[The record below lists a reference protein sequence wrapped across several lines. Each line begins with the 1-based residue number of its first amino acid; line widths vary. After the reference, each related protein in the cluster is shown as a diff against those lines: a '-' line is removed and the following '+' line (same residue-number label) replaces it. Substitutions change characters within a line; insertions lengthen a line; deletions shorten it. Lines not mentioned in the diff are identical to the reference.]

1 MSRRANGEGSIYQ
14 RSDGRWAGAIYV
26 HNRDGGRQRRQVY
39 GRTKADVID
48 KLGDLRALNRQH
60 IPAAPVSMTV
70 RQYADTWS
78 TGLETSSL
86 KPATVSNYRWILMR
100 YVLPE
105 VGDVKLVALSPQHVR
120 RLLDTIVGRGVSA
133 RTVQLSRAVLRTMLA
148 DAEREQLIH
157 RNVAA
162 LVKGPRV
169 ERQEVQPWSAEEA
182 ARFLA
187 SVAEHRLSA
196 LFSVGITLGLR
207 KGELLALRWA
217 DVDLNGGTLR
227 VHRTVQR
234 LGSGAGLVIGT
245 PKTAR
250 SRRTIP
256 LPEVCVAALREHW
269 AGQAAERGAAGDK
282 WVELGLVF
290 STTKGTVI
298 EPRNLNRLFDLKVK
312 EAGVRRIRFHDLR
325 HTCATLLLAQ
335 NVSSRVVMEL
345 LGHTQ
350 LSMTTDLYGHVLP
363 TTLRSAATAM
373 DEVFDG
379 RHRSPAQGRISTD

>member
-39 GRTKADVID
+39 GRTKAEVID
-48 KLGDLRALNRQH
+48 KLGDLRALTRQH
-60 IPAAPVSMTV
+60 IPAAPVSYTV
-70 RQYADTWS
+70 RQYASIWGGALGD
-78 TGLETSSL
+78 SSL
-86 KPATVSNYRWILMR
+86 KPATVSNYRWILNR

-120 RLLDTIVGRGVSA
+120 NMLTAIANREVSA
-133 RTVQLSRAVLRTMLA
+133 RTVQLARAVLRTMLA

-169 ERQEVQPWSAEEA
+169 ERQEVQPWTAAEA
-182 ARFLA
+182 GRFLSA
-187 SVAEHRLSA
+187 VADHRLYA
-196 LFSVGITLGLR
+196 LFSVGIALGLR
-207 KGELLALRWA
+207 KGELLALRWS
-217 DVDLNGGTLR
+217 DVDLDGGTLR

-234 LGSGAGLVIGT
+234 LGAGEGLVIGA

-256 LPEVCVAALREHW
+256 LPDVCVAALRAHRATQ
-269 AGQAAERGAAGDK
+269 AGERAAAGDK
-282 WVELGLVF
+282 WVDLGLVF
-290 STTKGTVI
+290 STAKGTVI
-298 EPRNLNRLFDLKVK
+298 EPRNLNRLFDVKVK

-363 TTLRSAATAM
+363 TTLRSAASAM
-373 DEVFDG
+373 DGLFNKED
-379 RHRSPAQGRISTD
+379 AC